1 MAGGGPQIIAYVLG
15 PTRTRSADYS
25 AQRERLVKAGCI
37 VTETAARSSLV
48 ARRIATDN
56 PGCSGRHCE

>member
-15 PTRTRSADYS
+15 TDQDPQCYS
-25 AQRERLVKAGCI
+25 AQRESLVKAGCI

-48 ARRIATDN
+48 AAAIATDN
-56 PGCSGRHCE
+56 PGLLRTPL